1 MKTLLLAIAILI
13 SISAFSQDYTI
24 SRYEQKSD
32 QLFICINSTVAPVYI
47 EHFFTEGQRS
57 TPDSIKVTMEG
68 LIADLQIKANDYV
81 VPEPIVSKVQEAK
94 NIQLSVIKIA
104 EFKTDKLK
112 VIAEKKKAEA
122 DKILEDAKP
131 KEEIIKEIIK

>member
-1 MKTLLLAIAILI
+1 MKTVLLAIAILI

>member
-1 MKTLLLAIAILI
+1 MKTLLFTIAILV
-13 SISAFSQDYTI
+13 SISAFSQDYKI

-32 QLFICINSTVAPVYI
+32 QLFICINSTVAPVYV

-57 TPDSIKVTMEG
+57 TPDSIKVTIEG
-68 LIADLQIKANDYV
+68 LIADLQIKADDYV

-94 NIQLSVIKIA
+94 NIQLSETKIA
-104 EFKTDKLK
+104 KFKADKLK
-112 VIAEKKKAEA
+112 AITDKKKAEA